1 MHKSKILIFSLF
13 FFQIKGKSLKK
24 STTILVILEF
34 RKFHLTM
41 MKKKRNFER
50 KRGGEGGYIDVV
62 TNGIELAGGFLVEPI
77 GSDLVEYLI
86 HFDQQ
91 R

>member
-1 MHKSKILIFSLF
+1 
-13 FFQIKGKSLKK
+13 
-24 STTILVILEF
+24 
-34 RKFHLTM
+34 M
-41 MKKKRNFER
+41 MKKKRNFERRR

-62 TNGIELAGGFLVEPI
+62 THGIELAGGFLVEPI

>member
-1 MHKSKILIFSLF
+1 
-13 FFQIKGKSLKK
+13 
-24 STTILVILEF
+24 
-34 RKFHLTM
+34 M